1 VASARDDASSLLKV
15 IATALFGAALFTTI
29 DVALAL
35 RPWVAAAMTA
45 LGLVTLPVWLRG
57 ALLLL
62 RMEAEDRA
70 LSKVRL
76 GRAAPYA
83 VLSVIGLLLC
93 SSMAAKAWIVWLSWG
108 SEQPA
113 RFAVSY
119 RVFAVS
125 SYGLAALGLL
135 GRPRRL
141 ARFFAQVA
149 EHHARLMVGSFGAIA
164 LLGAFLL
171 SLPVSLRDV
180 SQASFVDALFT
191 SVSALCVTGLAVNTV
206 SQTYTF
212 FGQAV
217 ILALIQVGGLGIM
230 VLYSFFGVLAG
241 RRMRV
246 HHTAVMAEML
256 DLHSLESLRRALAGI
271 IGFTLFIEALG
282 AVALYYAF
290 LRYPEI
296 ALGPEHPGS
305 LAGAGS
311 TLWAALF
318 HSVSAFCNAGFSLFP
333 LGLVPFVSSPVVC
346 GVIAALVFIG
356 GLGFPVWFE
365 LGRAAWLRARGRR
378 VPRPSLHTRTVLI
391 TSGLLIAL
399 GGFGTALLEGHNAL
413 GQLDAG
419 SRLLASFFH
428 SVVTRTAGFNTFD
441 MGALGAA
448 SLLLTCFLMFVGGS
462 PGSTAGGIKTT
473 TFAVLFATFRGELRN
488 EQRIHLGGR
497 SLSASTTRRALG
509 VAFISVTLLFV
520 LLFLL
525 LLFERHPP
533 HDLAFEVVSAL
544 ATVGLSTGI
553 TPELTVPGKLVVIIA
568 MFVGR
573 IGPLTLALLLERRSR
588 AGHIEY
594 PEERVGIG

>member
-1 VASARDDASSLLKV
+1 MEGDASSLLKV
-15 IATALFGAALFTTI
+15 LAIALLVAGVITTADVMLAITASVSATI
-29 DVALAL
+29 TGLGLLAL
-35 RPWVAAAMTA
+35 LPWVRA
-45 LGLVTLPVWLRG
+45 

-62 RMEAEDRA
+62 RMEQDDQT

-83 VLSVIGLLLC
+83 VLAVIGLLLGG
-93 SSMAAKAWIVWLSWG
+93 SLAAKAWIVWLSWG
-108 SEQPA
+108 SPEPE
-113 RFAVSY
+113 RFMVPY

-125 SYGLAALGLL
+125 SFGLAALGLL

-149 EHHARLMVGSFGAIA
+149 EHHARLMVASFGTTA
-164 LLGAFLL
+164 LLGAFVLT
-171 SLPVSLRDV
+171 LPVSLRDV
-180 SQASFVDALFT
+180 AQASFVDALFT
-191 SVSALCVTGLAVNTV
+191 SVSALCVTGLAVNTI
-206 SQTYTF
+206 SQTYSF

-217 ILALIQVGGLGIM
+217 ILVLIQVGGLGIM

-256 DLHSLESLRRALAGI
+256 DLSSLESLRRALGGI
-271 IGFTLFIEALG
+271 ILLTLTIEGLG
-282 AVALYYAF
+282 ALALYYVF
-290 LRYPEI
+290 LGSPDV
-296 ALGPEHPGS
+296 ALGPEHEGA

-311 TLWAALF
+311 TAWAAIF
-318 HSVSAFCNAGFSLFP
+318 HAVSAFCNAGFSLFP
-333 LGLVPFVSSPVVC
+333 AGLVPFVSSPLVC
-346 GVIAALVFIG
+346 GIIAALVLIG

-365 LGRAAWLRARGRR
+365 LGRNTAWRLRGRR
-378 VPRPSLHTRTVLI
+378 VPKLSLHAQIVLV
-391 TSGLLIAL
+391 TSGLLLAV
-399 GGFGTALLEGHNAL
+399 GGVGTALLEGHNAL
-413 GQLDAG
+413 GELDTG
-419 SRLLASFFH
+419 SLLLASAFH

-441 MGALGAA
+441 IGAMGAS
-448 SLLLTCFLMFVGGS
+448 SLLLTAALMFVGGS

-473 TFAVLFATFRGELRN
+473 TLAVLFATFRGELQSEPRTN
-488 EQRIHLGGR
+488 LGGR
-497 SLSASTTRRALG
+497 SLSSSTTRRALG
-509 VAFISVTLLFV
+509 VAFISVAL
-520 LLFLL
+520 LLFLLFFL

-533 HDLAFEVVSAL
+533 HELAFEIVSAL

-553 TPELTVPGKLVVIIA
+553 TPELTTPGKLVVIIA

-588 AGHIEY
+588 PGHIEY

>member
-1 VASARDDASSLLKV
+1 VASVESDASSLLKV
-15 IATALFGAALFTTI
+15 LAIALLAAGALTAADVMLAMKPPVSAAITAIGLLSLP
-29 DVALAL
+29 A
-35 RPWVAAAMTA
+35 WVRA
-45 LGLVTLPVWLRG
+45 

-62 RMEAEDRA
+62 RMEADDQS

-83 VLSVIGLLLC
+83 VLALIGLLLAA
-93 SSMAAKAWIVWLSWG
+93 SLAAKAWIVWLSWG
-108 SEQPA
+108 ATEPD
-113 RFAVSY
+113 RFIVSY

-125 SYGLAALGLL
+125 SFGLGALGLL

-149 EHHARLMVGSFGAIA
+149 EHHARLMVTSFGATA
-164 LLGAFLL
+164 LLGAFVLT
-171 SLPVSLRDV
+171 LPVSLRDA

-206 SQTYTF
+206 PQTYSF

-217 ILALIQVGGLGIM
+217 ILVLIQLGGLGLM

-271 IGFTLFIEALG
+271 IGFTLVMEGLG
-282 AVALYYAF
+282 ALALYYSF
-290 LRYPEI
+290 LAYPET
-296 ALGPEHPGS
+296 ALGPDHAS
-305 LAGAGS
+305 ALAGAGS
-311 TLWAALF
+311 TAWAAVF
-318 HSVSAFCNAGFSLFP
+318 HAVSAFCNAGFSIFAG
-333 LGLVPFVSSPVVC
+333 GLVPFVSSPAVC
-346 GVIAALVFIG
+346 GIIALLVLIG

-365 LGRAAWLRARGRR
+365 LGRNAFWRIRGRR
-378 VPRPSLHTRTVLI
+378 VPRLSLHTQIVLV
-391 TSGLLIAL
+391 TSGLLLAL
-399 GGFGTALLEGHNAL
+399 GAFGTALLEGHNAL
-413 GQLDAG
+413 GELDTG
-419 SRLLASFFH
+419 SRLLASVFH

-441 MGALGAA
+441 IGAMGAA
-448 SLLLTCFLMFVGGS
+448 SLLLTAALMFVGGS

-473 TFAVLFATFRGELRN
+473 TLAVLFATFRGELQSDERTN
-488 EQRIHLGGR
+488 LGGS
-497 SLSASTTRRALG
+497 SLSSTTTRRALG
-509 VAFISVTLLFV
+509 VAFISVAFLLVLLF
-520 LLFLL
+520 FLL
-525 LLFERHPP
+525 LLERHPP
-533 HDLAFEVVSAL
+533 HELAFEVVSAL

-553 TPELTVPGKLVVIIA
+553 TPLLTTPGKLVVIVA

-573 IGPLTLALLLERRSR
+573 IGPLTLALLLERRTRRSNV
-588 AGHIEY
+588 EY